1 MRLNYLYA
9 LTVADITGTN
19 PTLWNSWRATLMRTL
34 YWETRKALRRGLEL
48 PVDRESSIRACQ
60 ESALEKLAAR
70 GIEPTAANRV
80 WEVPGDEFFLRHTPR
95 QVADI
100 TARMLDHD
108 PAAGP
113 LVLLVDMRG
122 QVHGDGATEILLYTR
137 DQPNLF
143 AASVAGLSQ
152 LDLSVHDAHIHTAR
166 NGLCLNTYIVLDES
180 GNPVSREPGKRARM
194 IDQLTAELRDPA
206 EYPRIMKRRVPRR
219 LKQLTPDTE
228 VTLRN
233 PRGRR
238 HSELTIIAADRPGL
252 LATVGLLFYELGVTV
267 HSARITTLGER
278 VEDVFFVTEPN
289 GKPVRDRER
298 IYMLENTL
306 RQRLDNRIA
315 HTL

>member
-19 PTLWNSWRATLMRTL
+19 PTLWNSWRATLLRTL

-48 PVDRESSIRACQ
+48 PVDRASSIRACQ

-70 GIEPTAANRV
+70 GIDAAAANRL
-80 WEVPGDEFFLRHTPR
+80 WDVPGEEFFLRHTSR
-95 QVADI
+95 QVAEI
-100 TARMLDHD
+100 TARLHAHD
-108 PAAGP
+108 PESGP
-113 LVLLVDMRG
+113 LVLLVDLKS
-122 QVHGDGATEILLYTR
+122 QAHSEGATEILLYTR
-137 DQPNLF
+137 DQPHLF
-143 AASVAGLSQ
+143 AASVAALNQ
-152 LDLSVHDAHIHTAR
+152 LDLSVHDAHIHTAQ
-166 NGLCLNTYIVLDES
+166 NGLCLNTYVVLDQS
-180 GNPVSREPGKRARM
+180 GNPLSREPGKRARM
-194 IDQLTAELRDPA
+194 IEQLEDELRDPA

-219 LKQLTPDTE
+219 LKQLTRATE
-228 VTLRN
+228 VSLRN
-233 PRGRR
+233 RRGAR

-278 VEDVFFVTEPN
+278 VEDVFFVSEPN

-315 HTL
+315 NTL